1 MMQISDYSGLI
12 ASDIQTYIWEQ
23 AMPGQ
28 SMRQDLRMVITLST
42 FVFLVMMGLSLI
54 SPILP
59 LYAMEFGAS
68 VFMVSMLVAGFAI
81 TRMLLDLP
89 AGLLGSRYHPKSL
102 MLFGLAMI
110 SGSSVLCAFAPNY
123 WVLLAGR
130 VIEGAGSGFYTT
142 MSTTLLVMSVPPSNR
157 GKYMSIFTSMLL
169 LGGITGPGVGGLIA
183 SVWGLRAPFLFYA
196 LVTAIGFLLV
206 LTFIERSAVP
216 RAAERIT
223 ISDLKNVV
231 KEPSVLLVNVATFS
245 LFFARSGVTSTVV
258 PLFAYKNLHITEA
271 VLGGILTFTALST
284 FITMTPSG
292 TYTDRHGRRR
302 SMMACLMLTG
312 LFTVLIPFAGD
323 YWSFV
328 AVMTAYGLTLGLSGP
343 LAAWMS
349 DLVPKESLGPA
360 MGLFRTINDAGMF
373 AGPLVLGSVAGAT
386 LDGDRL
392 TAIPFALAGIYL
404 FIIAVMLIKARD
416 PVGEGKKPGKA
427 PVHDR

>member
-1 MMQISDYSGLI
+1 MMQISSSFHILALDMTI
-12 ASDIQTYIWEQ
+12 YIWEQ

-28 SMRQDLRMVITLST
+28 SMRQELRMVITLST

-59 LYAMEFGAS
+59 LYAMEFGAN

-81 TRMLLDLP
+81 SRMLLDLP
-89 AGLLGSRYHPKSL
+89 AGMLGSRYHPKSL
-102 MLFGLAMI
+102 MLFGLALI

-142 MSTTLLVMSVPPSNR
+142 MSTTLLVMSVPQESR
-157 GKYMSIFTSMLL
+157 GKYMSIFTAMLL

-183 SVWGLRAPFLFYA
+183 AAWGLRAPFFFYA
-196 LVTAIGFLLV
+196 LVTAVGFLLV
-206 LTFIERSAVP
+206 LLLIERSTVP
-216 RAAERIT
+216 RAKEKIEF
-223 ISDLKNVV
+223 SDLKAVMR
-231 KEPSVLLVNVATFS
+231 EPSIMLVNLATFS
-245 LFFARSGVTSTVV
+245 LFFTRAGVTSTVV
-258 PLFAYKNLHITEA
+258 PLFAYKNLHMTEV

-292 TYTDRHGRRR
+292 TYTDRHGRKR
-302 SMMACLMLTG
+302 SMMACLALTG
-312 LFTVLIPFAGD
+312 LLTILIPFATG

-343 LAAWMS
+343 MAAWMS
-349 DLVPKESLGPA
+349 DLVPGERIGPA

-386 LDGDRL
+386 LDGDKL
-392 TAIPFALAGIYL
+392 TVIPFALAGIYL
-404 FIIAVMLIKARD
+404 FIITVMLIKARD
-416 PVGEGKKPGKA
+416 PVGEGKVRRPSEILQQ
-427 PVHDR
+427 